1 MPTPR
6 DAGKAIAKT
15 ADAISARTAKQ
26 FVPVMRASERA
37 LIPVLQKALK
47 GNAAAKAR
55 AVRGL
60 TLLTDIREALT
71 NAGLDDFIETSS
83 TTAVQQMAQA
93 LKRRTKVAGIQEF
106 IMPNAKRIAAL
117 ADVGAANLFE
127 LNLNIATALN
137 RAVSL
142 WSLTVTD
149 QDAILRDLASIM
161 KDNFNEAQTL
171 FDTQVS
177 IYGRQ
182 LEAMSTENEGPQQAF
197 LYIGPVDGRTRD
209 WCLERVGRVFTR
221 ADIEAMDNNQLPNP
235 FITGGGYNCR
245 HSWLPVEGADME
257 ALVGTSK
264 RAEGFDVDMEEI
276 KAMRREA
283 QRNDA
288 VRRELNR
295 NI

>member
-1 MPTPR
+1 
-6 DAGKAIAKT
+6 
-15 ADAISARTAKQ
+15 
-26 FVPVMRASERA
+26 

-47 GNAAAKAR
+47 GNAEAKAR

-197 LYIGPVDGRTRD
+197 LYTGPVDGRTRD

-245 HSWLPVEGADME
+245 HSWLPVEGADIE

-295 NI
+295 NV

>member
-47 GNAAAKAR
+47 GNAEAKAR

-197 LYIGPVDGRTRD
+197 LYTGPVDGRTRD

-245 HSWLPVEGADME
+245 HSWLPVEGADIE

-295 NI
+295 NV